1 MKKLNWIFILLCG
14 MFFTACSDFL
24 EEKSQDEVLI
34 KTAKEFEG
42 ILLYYTDRQSSWN
55 VLDMV
60 ADDIEAQTSK
70 LNNQYNAS
78 SMINYCFKVYTWQPD
93 VWDASWINNA
103 YTYTY
108 NNIKGV
114 NAVLDAIDEAEG
126 SIEEKELVKARA
138 FALRGYYYLM
148 LVNVFGEPYNLNKN
162 GLGVV
167 MKRTATV
174 AENGIARSTVE
185 ECYNYIISDFKEAIT
200 LFKKYPKTK
209 NQFLNITATNI
220 LLSRAYLYM
229 ENWEEAAKA
238 ATEAINTS
246 DGLSNFTGLSSVI
259 LGSYDTKEVEWVTNI
274 TYYSLWSTY
283 FYVATDLRTSYES
296 GDQRKSF
303 WINSNNTIKKLSTK
317 GNYQNYQSLR
327 IAEAYLNRAE
337 AYAKSNNDQG
347 ALADLNELRR
357 NRITDYQNENLSGEA
372 LKDAIRAERRK
383 ELCFEGLRWFD
394 LRRYGMPAI
403 SREFKDDPKG
413 SLKTYT
419 LQEKDP
425 FYILPIPSVAF
436 DNNPLLKQNTL
447 FNNGE
452 PREADG
458 V

>member
-1 MKKLNWIFILLCG
+1 
-14 MFFTACSDFL
+14 
-24 EEKSQDEVLI
+24 
-34 KTAKEFEG
+34 
-42 ILLYYTDRQSSWN
+42 
-55 VLDMV
+55 
-60 ADDIEAQTSK
+60 
-70 LNNQYNAS
+70 
-78 SMINYCFKVYTWQPD
+78 
-93 VWDASWINNA
+93 
-103 YTYTY
+103 
-108 NNIKGV
+108 
-114 NAVLDAIDEAEG
+114 
-126 SIEEKELVKARA
+126 
-138 FALRGYYYLM
+138 
-148 LVNVFGEPYNLNKN
+148 
-162 GLGVV
+162 

-200 LFKKYPKTK
+200 LFKKYQKTK

-283 FYVATDLRTSYES
+283 FYVATDLRTLYES

-317 GNYQNYQSLR
+317 GDYQNYQSLR

-372 LKDAIRAERRK
+372 LKEAIRTERRK

-394 LRRYGMPAI
+394 LRRYAVNTAHKQAI
-403 SREFKDDPKG
+403 SVTHEWHTKVSSYVVTASG
-413 SLKTYT
+413 Y
-419 LQEKDP
+419 
-425 FYILPIPSVAF
+425 
-436 DNNPLLKQNTL
+436 NTL
-447 FNNGE
+447 KPYDEEVKGDWVLPVPEDVIDYCFPVLTNFERAKGIVKTKYE
-452 PREADG
+452 EQ
-458 V
+458 